1 LIAAIALAAAGC
13 GQSAPAG
20 KSMLDVGL
28 LRVQDRANVLPA
40 AQEIELARRSEA
52 LEKATSDQLVV
63 VTVPTLNGRDI
74 ARFGT
79 ALGNRE
85 GIGQADKDNGVLV
98 IVAPN
103 ERQVRIAVGDGLE
116 GLLTDQRASEIVR
129 HMLPHFRSGDQ
140 LGAINLGVNEIDAV
154 LRSDLRR
161 PQYLQKKAA

>member
-1 LIAAIALAAAGC
+1 
-13 GQSAPAG
+13 
-20 KSMLDVGL
+20 MLDVGL

-63 VTVPTLNGRDI
+63 VTVPTLNGQDI

-85 GIGQADKDNGVLV
+85 GIGQADKDNGVVV
-98 IVAPN
+98 IVAPK
-103 ERQVRIAVGDGLE
+103 ERKVRIAVGYGLE
-116 GLLTDQRASEIVR
+116 GLLTDRRAGEIIQ
-129 HMLPHFRSGDQ
+129 HMLPRFRSGDQ
-140 LGAINLGVNEIDAV
+140 AGAINVGVSEIDAV
-154 LRSDLRR
+154 LRSDLHR